1 MSSIESNQES
11 KTLLTDEEV
20 LNLKKEEQAY
30 DFDNPEFTFIP
41 KGIHNWRA
49 EGIYLVCRSCEIHH
63 AVYIGPNKIFIGID
77 SDGKPMLVDS
87 EEYFK
92 NGYKYYENKK
102 NK

>member
-41 KGIHNWRA
+41 KGIHNWRQ
-49 EGIYLVCRSCEIHH
+49 EGPYLVCRSCEIHH
-63 AVYIGPNKIFIGID
+63 AVFIGMEKMMVGID
-77 SDGKPMLVDS
+77 
-87 EEYFK
+87 E
-92 NGYKYYENKK
+92 NGNPILKSR
-102 NK
+102 

>member
-41 KGIHNWRA
+41 KGIHNWRQ
-49 EGIYLVCRSCEIHH
+49 EGPYVVCRSCEIHH
-63 AVYIGPNKIFIGID
+63 AVFIGMEKMMVGID
-77 SDGKPMLVDS
+77 
-87 EEYFK
+87 E
-92 NGYKYYENKK
+92 NGNPILKSR
-102 NK
+102 

>member
-41 KGIHNWRA
+41 KGIHNWRQ
-49 EGIYLVCRSCEIHH
+49 EGPYVVCRSCEIHH
-63 AVYIGPNKIFIGID
+63 AVFIGMEKMMIGID
-77 SDGKPMLVDS
+77 
-87 EEYFK
+87 E
-92 NGYKYYENKK
+92 NGNPILKSR
-102 NK
+102 

>member
-41 KGIHNWRA
+41 KGIHNWRQ
-49 EGIYLVCRSCEIHH
+49 EGIYIICRSCEITH
-63 AVYIGPNKIFIGID
+63 AVFIGPDKMFVGMNE
-77 SDGKPMLVDS
+77 DGKPILINRD
-87 EEYFK
+87 EYFK
-92 NGYKYYENKK
+92 KGYKAFK
-102 NK
+102 

>member
-30 DFDNPEFTFIP
+30 DFDKPEFTFIP

-63 AVYIGPNKIFIGID
+63 AVFIGPDKMFCGMNE
-77 SDGKPMLVDS
+77 DGKPILIDRD
-87 EEYFK
+87 EYFK
-92 NGYKYYENKK
+92 KGYKAFK
-102 NK
+102 

>member
-41 KGIHNWRA
+41 KGIHNWRQ
-49 EGIYLVCRSCEIHH
+49 EGPYCVCRSCEIHH
-63 AVYIGPNKIFIGID
+63 AVFIGMEKMMVGID
-77 SDGKPMLVDS
+77 
-87 EEYFK
+87 E
-92 NGYKYYENKK
+92 NGNPILKSR
-102 NK
+102 

>member
-41 KGIHNWRA
+41 KGIHNWRQ
-49 EGIYLVCRSCEIHH
+49 EGPYLVCRSCEIHH
-63 AVYIGPNKIFIGID
+63 AVFIGMEKMMIGID
-77 SDGKPMLVDS
+77 
-87 EEYFK
+87 E
-92 NGYKYYENKK
+92 NGNPILKSR
-102 NK
+102 